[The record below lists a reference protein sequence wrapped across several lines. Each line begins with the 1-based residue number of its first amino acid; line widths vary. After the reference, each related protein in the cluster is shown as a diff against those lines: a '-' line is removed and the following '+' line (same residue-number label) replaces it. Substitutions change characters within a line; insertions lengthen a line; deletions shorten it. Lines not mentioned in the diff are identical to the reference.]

1 MVFRPHWHDSQSAA
15 VSEGAARGGGSASAT
30 SREQKRKRL
39 QVSVEPATGP
49 RDERMIIQRE
59 APGVSKAM
67 AELEREITLE
77 PVVRELVKLRA
88 SILNGCAYCIDM
100 HSKVARKA
108 GESEQR
114 LYAVAAWQDAP
125 FFSERERAALAL
137 TDAITLVAESR
148 VPTDVYEQAVR
159 YFDSEELAHLIWQIA
174 AINVWNR
181 VAIATRTTAGNYE
194 P

>member
-1 MVFRPHWHDSQSAA
+1 MIVQPMTGFR
-15 VSEGAARGGGSASAT
+15 G
-30 SREQKRKRL
+30 
-39 QVSVEPATGP
+39 
-49 RDERMIIQRE
+49 ERMSIRRG
-59 APGVSKAM
+59 APDVSKAM
-67 AELEREITLE
+67 VELERQITVE

-137 TDAITLVAESR
+137 TDAVTLVAQTH
-148 VPTDVYEQAVR
+148 VPTEVYAEAAR
-159 YFDSEELAHLIWQIA
+159 YFDSKELAHLLWQIA

-181 VAIATRTTAGNYE
+181 VAITARTTVGNFQ